1 MRKFVYINELKKT
14 AKILGGETCAIE
26 GRDLR
31 HAYNSNLLC
40 TFVPMKLTDLKDLR
54 VIKKSLEPEQKPQQN
69 QPRKRSVELKSKE
82 EEHARNE
89 GLVMGQKVR
98 MMDTNDTATIIG
110 FGKGYY
116 ELDLD
121 GLPIRAVRSEFIP
134 IDADED
140 RRLRAAIPSRTKKQA
155 DVIEIQEDTSAD
167 LTVDL
172 HIERIPGNEGV
183 PEWAALDFQMNYFRQ
198 ILRKNLKHRGRRI
211 VFIHGVGDGTLASA
225 LRKELDEVFALSCIY
240 TPGPMGVTNVTIR

>member
-1 MRKFVYINELKKT
+1 
-14 AKILGGETCAIE
+14 
-26 GRDLR
+26 
-31 HAYNSNLLC
+31 
-40 TFVPMKLTDLKDLR
+40 MKLTDLKDLR
-54 VIKKSLEPEQKPQQN
+54 VIKKDLSPEPEDKPQQN

-116 ELDLD
+116 ELELD

-134 IDADED
+134 IDPEED
-140 RRLRAAIPSRTKKQA
+140 KKLRASIPSRMKKQE
-155 DVIEIQEDTSAD
+155 DSIEFQEDTTGD

-172 HIERIPGNEGV
+172 HIERIPGNEGI
-183 PEWAALDFQMNYFRQ
+183 PEWAALEFQMNYFRQ
-198 ILRKNLKHRGRRI
+198 VLRKNLKHRGRRI
-211 VFIHGVGDGTLASA
+211 VFIHGVGDGTLAA
-225 LRKELDEVFALSCIY
+225 AIRKELDEVYAISCSY
-240 TPGPMGVTNVTIR
+240 TFGPMGVTNVTIR

>member
-1 MRKFVYINELKKT
+1 
-14 AKILGGETCAIE
+14 
-26 GRDLR
+26 
-31 HAYNSNLLC
+31 
-40 TFVPMKLTDLKDLR
+40 MKLTELKDLR
-54 VIKKSLEPEQKPQQN
+54 VIKKDLSPEPEDKPQQN

-116 ELDLD
+116 ELELD

-134 IDADED
+134 IDPEED
-140 RRLRAAIPSRTKKQA
+140 KKLRASIPSRMKKQE
-155 DVIEIQEDTSAD
+155 DSIEFQEDTTGD

-172 HIERIPGNEGV
+172 HIERIPGNEGI
-183 PEWAALDFQMNYFRQ
+183 PEWAALEFQMNYFRQ
-198 ILRKNLKHRGRRI
+198 VLRKNLKHRGRRI
-211 VFIHGVGDGTLASA
+211 VFIHGVGDGTLATA
-225 LRKELDEVFALSCIY
+225 IRKELDEVYAISCSY
-240 TPGPMGVTNVTIR
+240 TFGPMGVTNVTIR

>member
-1 MRKFVYINELKKT
+1 
-14 AKILGGETCAIE
+14 
-26 GRDLR
+26 
-31 HAYNSNLLC
+31 
-40 TFVPMKLTDLKDLR
+40 MKLTDLKDLR
-54 VIKKSLEPEQKPQQN
+54 VIKKDLSPEPEDKPQQN

-116 ELDLD
+116 ELELD

-134 IDADED
+134 IDPEED
-140 RRLRAAIPSRTKKQA
+140 KKLRASIPSRMKKQE
-155 DVIEIQEDTSAD
+155 DGIEFQEDTTGD

-172 HIERIPGNEGV
+172 HIERIPGNDGI
-183 PEWAALDFQMNYFRQ
+183 PEWAALEFQMNYFRQ
-198 ILRKNLKHRGRRI
+198 VLRKNLKHRGRRI
-211 VFIHGVGDGTLASA
+211 VFIHGVGDGTLAA
-225 LRKELDEVFALSCIY
+225 AIRKELDEVYAISCSY
-240 TPGPMGVTNVTIR
+240 TFGPMGVTNVTIR